1 MGVGCAARRRQVSCM
16 PPRWQK
22 TGLDIGATG
31 CFNAN
36 VFFLA
41 ETRKPTQIKGSTVTG
56 GGSCVVVFC
65 INAFRVNTAYNHM

>member
-22 TGLDIGATG
+22 TGLDTGATG

-41 ETRKPTQIKGSTVTG
+41 ETRKPTQLKGSAVTG
-56 GGSCVVVFC
+56 AVVVYC
-65 INAFRVNTAYNHM
+65 INAFRVNTAYNHV